1 VLAGICDV
9 PSIATANAALEEFEA
24 KVSYPSNHVPVGPLH
39 FSLNFIEL
47 RHQGDMA
54 RAFLCNLVLQ

>member
-24 KVSYPSNHVPVGPLH
+24 KVSYRAPRLARPSA
-39 FSLNFIEL
+39 
-47 RHQGDMA
+47 A
-54 RAFLCNLVLQ
+54 RS